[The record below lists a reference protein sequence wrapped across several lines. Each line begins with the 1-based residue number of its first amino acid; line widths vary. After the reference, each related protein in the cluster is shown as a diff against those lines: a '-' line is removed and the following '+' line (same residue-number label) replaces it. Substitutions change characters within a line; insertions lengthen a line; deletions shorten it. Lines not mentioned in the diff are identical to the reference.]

1 MTAEYVSHMTVKCI
15 DTVMEDLFQLNR
27 NVGLTSAADTKEEF
41 YGFRARDVAC
51 LHYSKVGWRRP
62 GVWFRLHDGR
72 VFDAAAIE
80 QQGRDADPAWYDATT
95 H

>member
-1 MTAEYVSHMTVKCI
+1 MTAEIVSRMTIRCLDI
-15 DTVMEDLFQLNR
+15 LLENLFQLNR
-27 NVGLTSAADTKEEF
+27 HVGLTDADTKEEF
-41 YGFRARDVAC
+41 YGFRSSDVAM

-72 VFDAAAIE
+72 VFDATAVE
-80 QQGRDADPAWYDATT
+80 QKGRDADPAWYDATT